1 MSRSDRLFRIVQ
13 IMRNRRFVT
22 AEYLAETLEV
32 STRTIYRDI
41 RDIAK
46 AGVPIRGEAGVGY
59 QLERSATLP
68 PMTFTAEEI
77 EALVLGARMAVA
89 WSDAELAT
97 AARSVLEKI
106 EGMVPAPLR
115 EVLLK
120 TALFAP
126 SGPWTQA
133 RKLNLDVIRT
143 AVSERRK
150 LAFEYSNAN
159 GSSTRRVVRPLG
171 LYFWGAK
178 WSLASWCE
186 LRTAYRS
193 FRPDRMRDL
202 ELLPERF
209 DEDSVDLNAF
219 MAQRRL
225 EDQATGWARD
235 SEFKG
240 MAG

>member
-1 MSRSDRLFRIVQ
+1 MNRSDRLFRIVQ

-22 AEYLAETLEV
+22 AEYLAETLDV
-32 STRTIYRDI
+32 SMRTIYRDI

-59 QLERSATLP
+59 QLERSASLP

-89 WSDAELAT
+89 WSDSELAT

-126 SGPWTQA
+126 SGPWTHA

-143 AVSERRK
+143 AVGERRK
-150 LAFEYSNAN
+150 LAFDYVNAD
-159 GSSTRRVVRPLG
+159 GQTSRRIVRPLG

-178 WSLASWCE
+178 WSLAGWCE
-186 LRTAYRS
+186 LRKAYRS
-193 FRPDRMRDL
+193 FRPDRMQDL
-202 ELLPERF
+202 EVLSERF
-209 DEDSVDLNAF
+209 DEESVDLDAF
-219 MAQRRL
+219 MTQRRI
-225 EDQATGWARD
+225 EDQATGWAREQ
-235 SEFKG
+235 EFKG
-240 MAG
+240 MVG